1 MSTSQ
6 IRAIQAFISLHNRN
20 AIGHA
25 IRASVDLG
33 ILSALE
39 DGQKTALQLAGELK
53 LKTEPL
59 QKLLDVLEETELIE
73 RYQDDYALSTMARL
87 IPSSLHDFGDRHWQ
101 YLTNYVRT
109 GTSIAADKD
118 LPATDRDFLI
128 SKASQEWTHTP
139 ASLEMAN
146 LMGIGS
152 QRKELEVLDLGCGAA
167 VFGATIGHRD
177 ATSKITLLDQSA
189 GLKRAEEMAKGVELE
204 NQVSYLEGDYTQL
217 EKIQELDERA
227 FDLVILSGRVHH
239 HTREEC
245 SNIFK
250 QVRTILKPKGELALI
265 DVMPDAIGSK
275 ADERGHLTSAIF
287 DLEVNLRSSKG
298 AIHDVDDLKED
309 LKTSGFSKAEVHR
322 LDAPPYLW
330 TLVLAAV

>member
-1 MSTSQ
+1 
-6 IRAIQAFISLHNRN
+6 
-20 AIGHA
+20 
-25 IRASVDLG
+25 
-33 ILSALE
+33 
-39 DGQKTALQLAGELK
+39 
-53 LKTEPL
+53 
-59 QKLLDVLEETELIE
+59 
-73 RYQDDYALSTMARL
+73 
-87 IPSSLHDFGDRHWQ
+87 
-101 YLTNYVRT
+101 
-109 GTSIAADKD
+109 
-118 LPATDRDFLI
+118 
-128 SKASQEWTHTP
+128 
-139 ASLEMAN
+139 
-146 LMGIGS
+146 MGIGS

-275 ADERGHLTSAIF
+275 ADERGYLTSTIF

-298 AIHDVDDLKED
+298 KIHDVDDLKED
-309 LKTSGFSKAEVHR
+309 LKASGFSDAKVHR
-322 LDAPPYLW
+322 LDAPPYIW